1 MAQGQPTTSHVRG
14 ILLTSGLLTRV
25 EDLVIVH
32 LEATFMQ
39 DEGPQAVLKWLRQNF
54 QGTLIAAGGFTK
66 ASAELALIEGYLDL
80 VAFGAPFVSNPDL
93 VARFKNDSPL
103 TPPDRRVF
111 YTPGP

>member
-1 MAQGQPTTSHVRG
+1 
-14 ILLTSGLLTRV
+14 V

-80 VAFGAPFVSNPDL
+80 VAL
-93 VARFKNDSPL
+93 ARPSFL
-103 TPPDRRVF
+103 TLIWWLASRMTAR
-111 YTPGP
+111 